1 MKENSIERDIHLL
14 ESYAGMTHKMNDN
27 QGRPKLDQ
35 AIEHI
40 LSDYKRVLKE
50 NGELRAKWDKDTHI
64 LQNKLDYAN
73 ADRIDLAQQN
83 KELRKENEELNY
95 KLHSKK
101 IALEIYNRYIPKSK
115 VKEKIEE
122 LDKRI
127 DFLNTELTKCYIE
140 REKLGTE
147 TDIDNNETYIFYMEE
162 EKNFREKQ
170 EEVLQELLED
180 GD

>member
-1 MKENSIERDIHLL
+1 MEEDKEILYLLDIAINSYIENDILRLDVSDTTKNRLKRD
-14 ESYAGMTHKMNDN
+14 
-27 QGRPKLDQ
+27 
-35 AIEHI
+35 
-40 LSDYKRVLKE
+40 
-50 NGELRAKWDKDTHI
+50 
-64 LQNKLDYAN
+64 
-73 ADRIDLAQQN
+73 
-83 KELRKENEELNY
+83 LRKKFRDEDF
-95 KLHSKK
+95 
-101 IALEIYNRYIPKSK
+101 IYDIKNNIGLIPKSK

-170 EEVLQELLED
+170 KEVLQDLLERSRED
-180 GD
+180 V